1 MNWDRIEAN
10 LGAVVELA
18 AKLNGTPVSPAIA
31 DAVRDAVTAL
41 KADKIKEFGG
51 LEAVAAKAIAQ
62 FDSGADRAPESEPSE
77 APKPKRGKS

>member
-1 MNWDRIEAN
+1 MNWNRIEAHM
-10 LGAVVELA
+10 GDVIELA
-18 AKLNGTPVSPAIA
+18 AKINGTPVSPAIA

-62 FDSGADRAPESEPSE
+62 FDSGVEAAPEPEPVE
-77 APKPKRGKS
+77 APKPKRGK

>member
-10 LGAVVELA
+10 LGEVTELA
-18 AKLNGTPVSPAIA
+18 AKINGTPVSPAIA

-62 FDSGADRAPESEPSE
+62 FDNGVKAALEPEPVE
-77 APKPKRGKS
+77 APKPKRGK